1 MWQRESILSPC
12 TSMATKPVPSTRP
25 PYHPS
30 CHLLLSPRHVD
41 DLQRTMMD
49 SESTARRTL
58 QASAAA
64 LNKELAE
71 LRASQRNSARQAELQ
86 ASLAELEASLASPWL
101 NEDPTQAASAMS
113 PYRVSCGV
121 MGGLHRAVGTA
132 TVPSWLATTGD
143 VV

>member
-1 MWQRESILSPC
+1 
-12 TSMATKPVPSTRP
+12 
-25 PYHPS
+25 
-30 CHLLLSPRHVD
+30 
-41 DLQRTMMD
+41 MMD